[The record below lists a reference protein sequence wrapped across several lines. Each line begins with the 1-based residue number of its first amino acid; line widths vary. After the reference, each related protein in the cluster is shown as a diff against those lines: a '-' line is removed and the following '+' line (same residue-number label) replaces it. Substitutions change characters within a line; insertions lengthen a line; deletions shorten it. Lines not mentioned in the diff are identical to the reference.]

1 MAEAAR
7 NIVCTGA
14 KPLAITNCLNFGNP
28 TKPAVFWQFRRC
40 VEGMAEACRIL
51 ETPVTGGNVS
61 FYNENPRG
69 AIDPTPMIGMLG
81 LLEDINFYCTPA
93 FKNEGD
99 LIILLGEC
107 GRSLG
112 GSEYLRFI
120 HSLKVGDS
128 PEIDLEKEKRVQKT
142 CLEAIK
148 AGLLNSAHDCS
159 EGGLAVALAE
169 CCFSDSE
176 RRVGA
181 LIYLSSP
188 ISNLSLIRTD
198 ALLFGEG
205 QSRIVI
211 SCSPENLGELR
222 DIARRNKAPFSKLG
236 EVIRERL
243 TIKKDEDVLI
253 DMNINELEKEW
264 QGGLTK
270 YV

>member
-28 TKPAVFWQFRRC
+28 TKPAVFWQFRKC

-81 LLEDINFYCTPA
+81 LLEDIDFYCTPA

-107 GRSLG
+107 NEELG
-112 GSEYLRFI
+112 GSEYLRFV

-128 PEIDLEKEKRVQKT
+128 PRIDLEKEKRVQGT

-148 AGLLNSAHDCS
+148 ADLLNSAHDCS

-169 CCFSDSE
+169 CCFSNSE
-176 RRVGA
+176 HRVGA
-181 LIYLSSP
+181 LIHLSPPTSH
-188 ISNLSLIRTD
+188 LSLVRTD
-198 ALLFGEG
+198 ALLFGEA
-205 QSRIVI
+205 QSRIVV
-211 SCSPENLGELR
+211 SCSPKDFSELR
-222 DIARRNKAPFSKLG
+222 NIAQKNKASFSKLG
-236 EVIRERL
+236 EVRKDRL
-243 TIKKDEDVLI
+243 TIKREEDILI
-253 DMNINELEKEW
+253 DISIDELEEKWE
-264 QGGLTK
+264 GGLTK
-270 YV
+270 HL